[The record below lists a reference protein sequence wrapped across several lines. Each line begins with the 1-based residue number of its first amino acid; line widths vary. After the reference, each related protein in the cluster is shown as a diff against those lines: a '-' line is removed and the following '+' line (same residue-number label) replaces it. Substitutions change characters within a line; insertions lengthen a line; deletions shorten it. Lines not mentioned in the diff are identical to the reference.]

1 MPMMEG
7 FPLTRKFMNNVGLRD
22 DEERL
27 RKILSYFWLTGI
39 ETRLERLI
47 GEGLGC

>member
-1 MPMMEG
+1 MPMLES
-7 FPLTRKFMNNVGLRD
+7 FPFAREFKGNVGLRG

-39 ETRLERLI
+39 ETRLV
-47 GEGLGC
+47 